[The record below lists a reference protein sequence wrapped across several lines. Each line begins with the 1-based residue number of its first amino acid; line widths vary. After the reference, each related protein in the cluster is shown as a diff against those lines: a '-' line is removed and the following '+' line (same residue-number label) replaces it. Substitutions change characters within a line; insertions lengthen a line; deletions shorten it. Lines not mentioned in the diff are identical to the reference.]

1 MTTSEELDS
10 PPLGQLRHRR
20 TVRSCD
26 VCRDRKVKCDGAQN
40 AEGSC
45 SNCVAFGATCTYLQ
59 EPKKRGRKNGIALTD
74 QLKKEIVELKA
85 ENASLK
91 TKLQS
96 LSTLCSICSQ
106 PLQASHMPNEQFN
119 NNESNGGSTETETDE
134 QVDEQEGIEELNIR
148 LGPLALESHNNA
160 FVGASSPFA
169 LAGNVVAMQ
178 EKHLGRQLLTHPGR
192 PLFWRILP
200 WEQETYDPHPQYIFP
215 ANDLIDSLLEQYRA
229 NIHPILP
236 ILHYPSFALSVAQ
249 GLHSS
254 DSEFGGALLAVLA
267 VASRFSSDSRVFVN
281 GDVSLSAGWM
291 FASQIRVQPKMFH
304 RSIYEVQMYCLLSI
318 FALGTSAPRLPGST
332 SGLVFGLFSKVAVT
346 AKSAGALGPGHIRA
360 MEASVLPSLNE
371 ISAFAW
377 AGDPLCT
384 QTSFC
389 EVEPIQEI
397 DDEFWERGFVQ
408 PLGKPSQLSYF
419 SLELRLCDIL
429 HHVNRRLY
437 GSKKTKKLLRLDGPD
452 WEQKTV
458 AEFDSAMNDFLDSVP
473 LHLQWNPEN
482 PALQGTFFD
491 QSAILYLTYHYVR
504 ISIHRRYIQKATI
517 SPSFYI
523 CTCAARAIINI
534 ADTWFRRCKR
544 YPPSIFVDAIFMASI
559 ILILNFHLS
568 KTKRPGSSKEVTK
581 DLAPVAIAL
590 DILKFIESRS
600 QPVGRIWE
608 LLHQLWLHEHPFERR
623 FAESV
628 PSTELPSLP
637 DYLQGGPQLHP
648 PTSHRESSAL
658 NVTFSQTPS
667 FEPGTSIDQLLSA
680 ADPFN
685 ALNCLLD
692 TEVMAM
698 LMATT
703 TDHVANMDDWD
714 VYMSEDRNVYSPDM
728 NWN

>member
-10 PPLGQLRHRR
+10 PPLGQLRQRR

-26 VCRDRKVKCDGAQN
+26 VCRDRKGDGAQN

-59 EPKKRGRKNGIALTD
+59 EPKKRGRKNGIALAD

-96 LSTLCSICSQ
+96 LATLCSICSQ
-106 PLQASHMPNEQFN
+106 PLQASHMPNEQSN
-119 NNESNGGSTETETDE
+119 NNESHGGSTETDTQD

-160 FVGASSPFA
+160 FVGPSSPFA

-249 GLHSS
+249 GLHLS

-291 FASQIRVQPKMFH
+291 FANQIRVQPKMFH

-318 FALGTSAPRLPGST
+318 FALGTSAPQASWFYIGLGIRALQQ
-332 SGLVFGLFSKVAVT
+332 SGGHRQTRGGTRSGPTYELWKRAFWGLAVT
-346 AKSAGALGPGHIRA
+346 ERNL
-360 MEASVLPSLNE
+360 
-371 ISAFAW
+371 
-377 AGDPLCT
+377 
-384 QTSFC
+384 SFCMGWRPTMHADDC

-491 QSAILYLTYHYVR
+491 QSAILYLTFHYVR

-568 KTKRPGSSKEVTK
+568 KTKRPGFSKEVTK

-590 DILKFIESRS
+590 DILKFTESRS

-608 LLHQLWLHEHPFERR
+608 LLHQLWLHEHPIERR
-623 FAESV
+623 PTESV
-628 PSTELPSLP
+628 PSTELSSLP
-637 DYLQGGPQLHP
+637 NYSQRGPQLHP

-658 NVTFSQTPS
+658 NVTFSQSPS

-692 TEVMAM
+692 TEIMAM

-728 NWN
+728 SWN